1 MKEVVNISNN
11 SKAFQGLNLLIK
23 NNDFLLLFLGRLV
36 SSTGSAIFFIS
47 ILWVTVSKLGG
58 AATVSFI
65 LMASAIPSII
75 LSPFAGVWADRW
87 KKKNILV
94 VTDLISGGLLLFLGL
109 FLNVKLFQVWV
120 LFSTVFAIQ
129 ICSTIF
135 SPALQSLVPSVVE
148 DRSLS
153 QANALISMTNN
164 LSQLVGMAIGG
175 VLISLVGLRAVIL
188 LDGISF
194 ILSGISEMFIKAEDK
209 KKEKRKLKGIFPDIK
224 DGLKLIW
231 SKVELKGLISLE
243 AIVDFFGTTIFV
255 FIPLLANDI
264 LKVGSSGLGFM
275 QTMLGLGALLSTLI
289 LSFTIEIER
298 KYLLLS
304 VAVVSSGLCL
314 ISIGLF
320 TRYLPALI
328 SLFVLGAALNLANI
342 NQTIIFQRGTPAE
355 LRGRI
360 FAFRSTVNS
369 GIRPFSYG
377 FAGVVATVFPLSN
390 IFVTFGTIIGVI
402 GFFYLLIPGQLQNRD
417 YLEDRSRQ

>member
-1 MKEVVNISNN
+1 MKEMIIISNH
-11 SKAFQGLNLLIK
+11 SKAFQGLNLLRG
-23 NNDFLLLFLGRLV
+23 NRNFLLLFLGRLV
-36 SSTGSAIFFIS
+36 SSTGSAIFFLS
-47 ILWVTVSKLGG
+47 ILWVTVSELGG

-65 LMASAIPSII
+65 LMATAIPSVI

-94 VTDLISGGLLLFLGL
+94 VTDFISGGLLLFLGL

-164 LSQLVGMAIGG
+164 LSQLIGMAIGG
-175 VLISLVGLRAVIL
+175 VLISLVGLRVVIL

-194 ILSGISEMFIKAEDK
+194 IFSGISEMFIKAEDK

-255 FIPLLANDI
+255 FLPLLANDI

-289 LSFTIEIER
+289 LSFISEIER

-320 TRYLPALI
+320 TCYLSALI

-342 NQTIIFQRGTPAE
+342 NQTIILQRGTPAE

-377 FAGVVATVFPLSN
+377 FAGIIATVFPLSN
-390 IFVTFGTIIGVI
+390 IFVTFGIIIGVI
-402 GFFYLLIPGQLQNRD
+402 GFFYLLIPRQLQNRD
-417 YLEDRSRQ
+417 YLEDKSR

>member
-1 MKEVVNISNN
+1 VVNISNH
-11 SKAFQGLNLLIK
+11 SKAFQELNLLTK
-23 NNDFLLLFLGRLV
+23 NSDFLLLFLGRFV
-36 SSTGSAIFFIS
+36 SSIGSAIFFIS
-47 ILWVTVSKLGG
+47 ILWVTVNKIGG
-58 AATVSFI
+58 ATSISFI

-75 LSPFAGVWADRW
+75 LSPFVGVWADRW
-87 KKKNILV
+87 EKKNILV
-94 VTDLISGGLLLFLGL
+94 VTDLISGGILLFLGL
-109 FLNVKLFQVWV
+109 FLNVKLFQLWV

-135 SPALQSLVPSVVE
+135 NPALQSLVPSVAE

-164 LSQLVGMAIGG
+164 LSKLIGTAIGG
-175 VLISLVGLRAVIL
+175 VLISLVSLRAVIL

-194 ILSGISEMFIKAEDK
+194 ILSGILEMFIKAEDK
-209 KKEKRKLKGIFPDIK
+209 KKEKRKLKGIFADIK

-255 FIPLLANDI
+255 FIPLLAHDI

-275 QTMLGLGALLSTLI
+275 QTMLGLGALLSTII
-289 LSFTIEIER
+289 LSFMGEIER

-304 VAVVSSGLCL
+304 VAIVSSGLCL

-320 TRYLPALI
+320 TSYLSILI
-328 SLFVLGAALNLANI
+328 SLLVLGANLTFANI
-342 NQTIIFQRGTPAE
+342 NQTIILQRCTPAE

-377 FAGVVATVFPLSN
+377 FAGIIASVFLLRN
-390 IFVTFGTIIGVI
+390 IFVTFGVIIGVI
-402 GFFYLLIPGQLQNRD
+402 GFSYLFIPGQLQNTG
-417 YLEDRSRQ
+417 YLQNKLRQ

>member
-1 MKEVVNISNN
+1 MKEVVNISNH
-11 SKAFQGLNLLIK
+11 SKALQGLNLLTK

-36 SSTGSAIFFIS
+36 SNTGSAIFFIS

-75 LSPFAGVWADRW
+75 LSPFAGIWADRW

-94 VTDLISGGLLLFLGL
+94 VTDLISGGLLLFLSL

-129 ICSTIF
+129 VCSTIF
-135 SPALQSLVPSVVE
+135 SPALQSLIPSAVE

-164 LSQLVGMAIGG
+164 LSQLIGMAIGG

-255 FIPLLANDI
+255 F
-264 LKVGSSGLGFM
+264 
-275 QTMLGLGALLSTLI
+275 
-289 LSFTIEIER
+289 
-298 KYLLLS
+298 
-304 VAVVSSGLCL
+304 
-314 ISIGLF
+314 
-320 TRYLPALI
+320 
-328 SLFVLGAALNLANI
+328 
-342 NQTIIFQRGTPAE
+342 
-355 LRGRI
+355 
-360 FAFRSTVNS
+360 
-369 GIRPFSYG
+369 
-377 FAGVVATVFPLSN
+377 
-390 IFVTFGTIIGVI
+390 
-402 GFFYLLIPGQLQNRD
+402 
-417 YLEDRSRQ
+417 